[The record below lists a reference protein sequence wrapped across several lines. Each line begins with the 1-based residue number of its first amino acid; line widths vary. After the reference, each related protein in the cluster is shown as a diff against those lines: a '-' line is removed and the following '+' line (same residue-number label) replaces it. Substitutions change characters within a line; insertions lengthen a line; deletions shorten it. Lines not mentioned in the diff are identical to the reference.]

1 MDQRPSISAD
11 DNPGTR
17 PSLSR
22 ELNRIHMMVVLLGMG
37 LAGFLLTVLALI
49 ALRSQANFN
58 LHLTARAIGY
68 TSEAAVVFNDKP
80 AARDTLELI
89 ATNEDF
95 YQAKILT
102 VDGKVLAEW
111 QRPQTGTWDK
121 LGQLVGHLAF
131 QMPITL
137 PILHANQQIGTVWLA
152 GDGASLIGFLLK
164 VIIGLLASLLVTAV
178 LAFTLSQ
185 RMVKRII
192 GSLQN
197 ITDVTHA
204 VSANRTFNLRVPSA
218 PIAELHTLSCDFN
231 SLLTELE
238 AWQHHLKNEND
249 SLAHK
254 ARHDSLTGLHNRA
267 FFIDTLNQCY
277 NPLRPQTSL
286 ALLFIDVDN
295 FKEINDTFGHAAG
308 DKVLIDIGERL
319 GLQLQ
324 DHDLLA
330 RLGGDEFAVLLQMQ
344 NADLPEASVDE
355 KASSVAQAM
364 VKVMQ
369 ESLTLT
375 DCTQLLVALSI
386 GIALTPVQA
395 ANPKELLER
404 ADEAMYRSKRFP
416 GSCWHLA
423 DHAPLTAMADTP

>member
-131 QMPITL
+131 
-137 PILHANQQIGTVWLA
+137 
-152 GDGASLIGFLLK
+152 
-164 VIIGLLASLLVTAV
+164 
-178 LAFTLSQ
+178 TLSR
-185 RMVKRII
+185 RMVKRIV

-204 VSANRTFNLRVPSA
+204 VSANRTFNLRAPSA

-231 SLLTELE
+231 SLLTEME
-238 AWQHHLKNEND
+238 TWQNHLKIEND

-254 ARHDSLTGLHNRA
+254 AQHDSLTGLRNRA

-295 FKEINDTFGHAAG
+295 FK
-308 DKVLIDIGERL
+308 IG
-319 GLQLQ
+319 
-324 DHDLLA
+324 
-330 RLGGDEFAVLLQMQ
+330 
-344 NADLPEASVDE
+344 
-355 KASSVAQAM
+355 
-364 VKVMQ
+364 
-369 ESLTLT
+369 
-375 DCTQLLVALSI
+375 
-386 GIALTPVQA
+386 
-395 ANPKELLER
+395 R
-404 ADEAMYRSKRFP
+404 A
-416 GSCWHLA
+416 HV
-423 DHAPLTAMADTP
+423 